1 MVHRL
6 HHPVPGVFQSALSL
20 QERLEAGAFA
30 LGRSALILR
39 RMDLMLGQSALRN
52 VGAP

>member
-1 MVHRL
+1 MIHRPY
-6 HHPVPGVFQSALSL
+6 HPVPGISDPALSL

>member
-1 MVHRL
+1 MIHRPY
-6 HHPVPGVFQSALSL
+6 HPVPGLSDSALSL

-39 RMDLMLGQSALRN
+39 RMDLMLGRSALRN
-52 VGAP
+52 GDTP